1 MKGTKIQDEF
11 TDLPVSAQRKWQMR
25 NPGNRALINARDY
38 KNHREERL
46 LKNKIHKRNQSLL
59 KGEKK

>member
-1 MKGTKIQDEF
+1 VRGTKIQDEF

-38 KNHREERL
+38 KNHRKERNA
-46 LKNKIHKRNQSLL
+46 KNKLYRRNQSQL
-59 KGEKK
+59 KGDK